1 MGSVMEGKFLLY
13 STASSKH
20 IEHQIKADNLF
31 APNEYE
37 VSQFPN
43 GEPSISLRTPVAGKH
58 IVIISA
64 TVSDDDLLTL
74 YRLGWTIHKYR
85 ARSLTIIIPCFGGAT
100 KDRTDKDSLDCVTA
114 KAHADLISAIPEM
127 PYGNHVAILDCHTEG
142 LPGYF
147 ANSVRGDH
155 WYCETLILEMIRRAA
170 ANADFVLV
178 SADAGRAAWVS
189 SYAAHLDV
197 PTTAL
202 LKVRTGAH
210 TTVTQ
215 MTGDFRG
222 KKVFIYDDYLRT
234 GSTALGA
241 MKQLMQLGAKSGS
254 IFVSHGD
261 FCGDVLDRARSIPG
275 LEHLYCLDTH
285 PKAVKAHNSGLYEG
299 FLEVQSVSPLILNKL
314 KEVAKSLI

>member
-1 MGSVMEGKFLLY
+1 MDGKFLLFA
-13 STASSKH
+13 TASSKH
-20 IEHQIKADNLF
+20 IERKVQADSLF

-37 VSQFPN
+37 VGQFPN
-43 GEPSISLRTPVAGKH
+43 GEPSISLKTPVAGKH

-85 ARSLTIIIPCFGGAT
+85 ARSLTIVIPCFGGAT

-147 ANSVRGDH
+147 ANAVRGDH
-155 WYCETLILEMIRRAA
+155 WYCESLMLEMIRKAA
-170 ANADFVLV
+170 GDDDYVLV

-189 SYAAHLDV
+189 AYAMHLGV
-197 PTTAL
+197 PTTAV
-202 LKVRTGAH
+202 LKVRTGSQ

-215 MTGDFRG
+215 MSGDFNG

-241 MKQLMQLGAKSGS
+241 FRELMRMGAKAGS

-261 FCGDVLDRARSIPG
+261 FCGDVLDRAKSISG
-275 LEHLYCLDTH
+275 LEKVYCLDTH
-285 PKAVKAHNSGLYEG
+285 PKAIRVSESGRYDG
-299 FLEVQSVSPLILNKL
+299 FLEVESVAPLIIEKLRDVARSLN
-314 KEVAKSLI
+314 